1 METTLTT
8 SDAYDALTQILGFP
22 GSTRL
27 RSVLEI
33 LMTPDQAR
41 LAEALPGSI
50 SEVAEKTGLPEG
62 NVRKSLDEL
71 YRKGVVFPKGD
82 FSNREYYRFARS
94 IVQLHDAAQASREL
108 DPEKDR
114 AFFLRWHDF
123 CNEEMYPRLAAIF
136 KGLTSPLSRIVP
148 AYNAVKDLPGVLP
161 TENFHELLKAQELIA
176 VVPCSCRFRTTSVG
190 EQCEHTVEAETWHCL
205 QFGRGA
211 EYVISRGSGKKL
223 TTAEALELCDS
234 IEEDGL
240 LHVWPDNASMT
251 GVNTS
256 CQCCRDC
263 CENYVSVD
271 RAALSISTTWQKSRY
286 EAYVADL
293 DSCTGCQDC
302 VDRCQFD
309 AIEMVKTAGSKRLKA
324 AIDLEKCFGC
334 GACVVGCS
342 PESLKMR
349 VVRPPE
355 FIPGA
360 VA

>member
-1 METTLTT
+1 MTMSTK
-8 SDAYDALTQILGFP
+8 DAYDALTEKLGFP

-27 RSVLEI
+27 RSTLQT
-33 LMTPDQAR
+33 LMTPEQAR

-50 SEVAEKTGLPEG
+50 SEVAEKTGVSQDD
-62 NVRKSLDEL
+62 VRKSLEEL
-71 YRKGVVFPKGD
+71 YRKGVVFPRGD
-82 FSNREYYRFARS
+82 FVNRDYYRFARN
-94 IVQLHDAAQASREL
+94 IVQLHDATQASRDL
-108 DPEKDR
+108 DLEKDR
-114 AFFLRWHDF
+114 VFFQQWHDF
-123 CNEEMYPRLAAIF
+123 CNEEMYPRLATIF
-136 KGLTSPLSRIVP
+136 KAFTAPLSRVVP
-148 AYNAVKDLPGVLP
+148 AYNAIKDLPGVLP
-161 TENFHELLKAQELIA
+161 VENFHELLKAQELIA

-190 EQCEHTVEAETWHCL
+190 EQCEHTAEAETWHCL

-211 EYVISRGSGKKL
+211 EYVISRGSGRKL
-223 TTAEALELCDS
+223 TTEEALELSDA

-240 LHVWPDNASMT
+240 LHMWPNNANMT
-251 GVNTS
+251 DINTS

-271 RAALSISTTWQKSRY
+271 QAAISIGTTWQKSRY

-309 AIEMVKTAGSKRLKA
+309 AIEMVKAAGSKRLKA
-324 AIDLEKCFGC
+324 AIDSEKCFGC

>member
-1 METTLTT
+1 MSTR
-8 SDAYDALTQILGFP
+8 DAYDALTERLGFP
-22 GSTRL
+22 GSARL
-27 RSVLEI
+27 RSTLEM
-33 LMTPDQAR
+33 LMTPDEAR

-50 SEVAEKTGLPEG
+50 SEVATKAGVPEDE
-62 NVRKSLDEL
+62 VRRSLDEL
-71 YRKGVVFPKGD
+71 YRKGVVFAKD
-82 FSNREYYRFARS
+82 FANRDYYRFARN
-94 IVQLHDAAQASREL
+94 IVQCHDATQASRDL

-114 AFFLRWHDF
+114 AFYQQWHDF
-123 CNEEMYPRLAAIF
+123 CNAEMYPRLALIF
-136 KGLTSPLSRIVP
+136 KALTSPLSRVVP
-148 AYNAVKDLPGVLP
+148 AYNAIKDLPGVLP
-161 TENFHELLKAQELIA
+161 SENFHELLKAQELIA
-176 VVPCSCRFRTTSVG
+176 LVPCSCRMRTTSIG
-190 EQCEHTVEAETWHCL
+190 EQCEHTAEAEAWHCL

-223 TTAEALELCDS
+223 STAEALALCDA

-240 LHVWPDNASMT
+240 LHMWPNNAETT

-271 RAALSISTTWQKSRY
+271 QAAISIGTTWQKSRY

-309 AIEMVKTAGSKRLKA
+309 AIEMVKAAGSKRLKA
-324 AIDLEKCFGC
+324 AIDSEKCYGC

-349 VVRPPE
+349 AVRPPE

>member
-1 METTLTT
+1 MTT
-8 SDAYDALTQILGFP
+8 STKDAYDVLMETLGFP
-22 GSTRL
+22 GSARL
-27 RSVLEI
+27 RAILET
-33 LMTPDQAR
+33 LMTPGQAT
-41 LAEALPGSI
+41 LVGALPGSI
-50 SEVAEKTGLPEG
+50 SEVAEKTSVPEDD
-62 NVRKSLDEL
+62 VRKSFDDL
-71 YRKGVVFPKGD
+71 YRKGAVFPKD
-82 FSNREYYRFARS
+82 FSNRDYYRFARS
-94 IVQLHDAAQASREL
+94 IVQLHDAQASQAL
-108 DPEKDR
+108 DPERDR
-114 AFFLRWHDF
+114 AYFLKWHDF
-123 CNEEMYPRLAAIF
+123 CNEEMYPRLATMLKDIP
-136 KGLTSPLSRIVP
+136 SPPTRIVP
-148 AYNAVKDLPGVLP
+148 AYNAIKDLPGVLP
-161 TENFHELLKAQELIA
+161 NENFHELLKAQDMIA

-190 EQCEHTVEAETWHCL
+190 EQCEHTAEVETWHCL

-223 TTAEALELCDS
+223 STDEALALCDA

-240 LHVWPDNASMT
+240 LHQWTNNANMT

-263 CENYVSVD
+263 CEFYVSFD
-271 RAALSISTTWQKSRY
+271 RASIPIGAFWQKSRY

-309 AIEMVKTAGSKRLKA
+309 AIEMVKAAGSKRLKA
-324 AIDLEKCFGC
+324 AIDPEKCFGC
-334 GACVVGCS
+334 GACVVGC
-342 PESLKMR
+342 PAESLAMR